1 MKQLSLP
8 NKIKN
13 ILQDYIQSLR
23 NIYKEDLVSAILYGS
38 AASGEFTDEYSNIN
52 LLIVLNNTSLDNLN
66 KMSKIINKHKFQL
79 INPLFFTEDY
89 IKSSL
94 DVFPIEFLDIKENY
108 VVLYGKDVLAGLE
121 IDIKN
126 LRFQCEQELKSKL
139 LNLKSFYLRSKNRYA
154 LRNLLF
160 KSITSI
166 MHILRNLVRLKGR
179 KPAYC
184 KRDVLVEFL
193 EEFNIDITNFEKVLE
208 AKQKKSKL
216 KYKEIESLFFSLV
229 TDLEKIVDTVDKL

>member
-8 NKIKN
+8 KKIKN
-13 ILQDYIQSLR
+13 ILDDFIQSLR

-38 AASGEFTDEYSNIN
+38 AASGEFTGKYSNIN
-52 LLIVLNNTSLDNLN
+52 LLIILNNTSLDNLN

-79 INPLFFTEDY
+79 VNPLFFTEDY

-108 VVLYGKDVLAGLE
+108 VVLYGKDVLTGLE

-139 LNLKSFYLRSKNRYA
+139 LNLKRVYLRSKNKYA

-160 KSITSI
+160 KSFTSI

-179 KPAYC
+179 RPAYQ
-184 KRDVLVEFL
+184 KGDVLVDIL
-193 EEFNIDITNFEKVLE
+193 EEFNIDTANFKKILE
-208 AKQKKSKL
+208 AKQKSL
-216 KYKEIESLFFSLV
+216 RLSYREIESFFL
-229 TDLEKIVDTVDKL
+229 L